1 MLIRPLPPMDDESL
15 DLRTRQRRPRRPIAE
30 TGPARTLPVDA
41 PTPAGATVGELTY
54 RRIRSDIVLGRLPPG
69 RKLPLDRMRHD
80 YGTSVSTLRELFNR
94 LASEGLLVAEGSRGF
109 QVPAVSASNLRE
121 IAAMRQLLE
130 CHGMQESFARGDI
143 EWEGR
148 VVAAHHM
155 LATTEK
161 RMATGEPYSPET
173 WRRYD
178 WAFHLALI
186 SACGS
191 QVLLETYASI
201 CDKYLRYQMIAA
213 IFRGQ
218 IAADEHRV
226 LLECALARD
235 WRLAQTTLV
244 THVQECVTQMASV
257 LGADA
262 AN

>member
-1 MLIRPLPPMDDESL
+1 MNDESPEF
-15 DLRTRQRRPRRPIAE
+15 RPRQRRSGRPVTENEPMRAV
-30 TGPARTLPVDA
+30 PAGASPSV
-41 PTPAGATVGELTY
+41 GATVGELTY
-54 RRIRSDIVLGRLPPG
+54 RRIRSDIVLGRLSPG

-130 CHGMQESFARGDI
+130 CHGMKESFARGDI

-161 RMATGEPYSPET
+161 KMAAGEPCTPET

-191 QVLLETYASI
+191 EVLLETYASI

-218 IAADEHRV
+218 IAADEHQV
-226 LLECALARD
+226 LLDCALARD
-235 WRLAQTTLV
+235 WQLAQKTLK
-244 THVQECVTQMASV
+244 THVQECVTQMTSV

-262 AN
+262 AS

>member
-1 MLIRPLPPMDDESL
+1 MNDESA
-15 DLRTRQRRPRRPIAE
+15 DIRPRRRRL
-30 TGPARTLPVDA
+30 ARATVVPPEQTAAV
-41 PTPAGATVGELTY
+41 PEAGASVGEITY

-69 RKLPLDRMRHD
+69 RKLPLDRMRNA

-94 LASEGLLVAEGSRGF
+94 LASEGLLVAEGARGF
-109 QVPAVSASNLRE
+109 QVPAVSSANLRE

-130 CHGMQESFARGDI
+130 CHGMQESFKRGDLA
-143 EWEGR
+143 WEGR

-161 RMATGEPYSPET
+161 QLHTGGPCPPET

-186 SACGS
+186 SACDS
-191 QVLLETYASI
+191 RVLLETYAAI

-213 IFRGQ
+213 VFRGP
-218 IAADEHRV
+218 IAADEHRI

-235 WRLAQTTLV
+235 WQRAQQTLI
-244 THVQECVTQMASV
+244 THIQDCVTQMASV
-257 LGADA
+257 MDA
-262 AN
+262 APASD

>member
-1 MLIRPLPPMDDESL
+1 MSTDFPVRRARRSS
-15 DLRTRQRRPRRPIAE
+15 RRPADDAL
-30 TGPARTLPVDA
+30 PASSVADDSTRLA
-41 PTPAGATVGELTY
+41 VGEVAY
-54 RRIRSDIVLGRLPPG
+54 RRIRSDIVTGRLPPG
-69 RKLPLDRMRHD
+69 RKLPLARMRHD

-94 LASEGLLVAEGSRGF
+94 LSSEGLVVAEGARGF
-109 QVPAVSASNLRE
+109 QVPEVSSANLRE

-130 CHGMQESFARGDI
+130 CHGIEESFRRGDL

-155 LATTEK
+155 LATTEQK
-161 RMATGEPYSPET
+161 MHAGEPCAPET

-178 WAFHLALI
+178 WAFHVALI

-191 QVLLETYASI
+191 RVLLETYTAI

-218 IAADEHRV
+218 VAADEHRI

-235 WRLAQTTLV
+235 WRRAHRTLD
-244 THVQECVTQMASV
+244 THVRDCVTQMAAV
-257 LGADA
+257 LDSIA
-262 AN
+262 A

>member
-1 MLIRPLPPMDDESL
+1 MNDKPSGM
-15 DLRTRQRRPRRPIAE
+15 
-30 TGPARTLPVDA
+30 
-41 PTPAGATVGELTY
+41 PAGARRRGRSVPAGAVESATAPSATVGELTY

-94 LASEGLLVAEGSRGF
+94 LASEGLVVAEGARGF
-109 QVPAVSASNLRE
+109 QVPAVSSSNLRE

-130 CHGMQESFARGDI
+130 CHGMQESFNRGDI

-161 RMATGEPYSPET
+161 KMAAGEPCTPET

-178 WAFHLALI
+178 WAFHFALI

-191 QVLLETYASI
+191 RVLLETYVSI
-201 CDKYLRYQMIAA
+201 CDKFLRYQMIAA

-218 IAADEHRV
+218 IAADEHRI

-235 WRLAQTTLV
+235 WRLAHKTLV
-244 THVQECVTQMASV
+244 THVQDCVTQMASV
-257 LGADA
+257 LDAEAA